1 MRLNTTIMSQPLSKA
16 AKSAAE
22 GALRITRTPSKIPPK
37 HLHDGNVDYNAEA
50 FAKTARIA
58 QARHMKEQGPQHLS
72 GRNIG
77 YKGDSPHS
85 YIGANLRKVPVEKRQ
100 FRSVLSEPSTRDS
113 EPGARVPRE
122 LAQNIWKEKVLD
134 RKVDRD
140 ITLTNSKLKEHLAKP
155 SWSVT
160 SLLSPSSSETDS
172 ELPEVTPKTL
182 SHLLNL
188 SALPQPKT
196 KEEEEKMLK
205 TLRSQLHFVREIQS
219 VDTTGVKPLSAIREE
234 TEEARAEMTIGLDTL
249 KEALGQE
256 EIRGRMKRPRRRV
269 DDEYKFGS
277 SRGVVTSDGGV
288 EWTPLDGA
296 PRTYGK
302 YFVVETEG
310 KVEAGS

>member
-1 MRLNTTIMSQPLSKA
+1 MSQSLSKA
-16 AKSAAE
+16 AKLAGE

-37 HLHDGNVDYNAEA
+37 HLHGGNVDYNAEA
-50 FAKTARIA
+50 FAKTARIEY
-58 QARHMKEQGPQHLS
+58 ARHMKEQGSQNLS
-72 GRNIG
+72 RTNIG

-85 YIGANLRKVPVEKRQ
+85 YIGTNMRKVPVDVRQ
-100 FRSVLSEPSTRDS
+100 FRNILSEPSTRDS

-122 LAQNIWKEKVLD
+122 LAQNKWREKVLD
-134 RKVDRD
+134 KKVDMN
-140 ITLTNSKLKEHLAKP
+140 ITLTNRGLKDYLAKP
-155 SWSVT
+155 SWSVS

-172 ELPEVTPKTL
+172 ELPEVTSKTL

-205 TLRSQLHFVREIQS
+205 ILSSQLHFVREIQS

-234 TEEARAEMTIGLDTL
+234 TEEARAEMTIGLDAL

-269 DDEYKFGS
+269 DDKYEYDS
-277 SRGVVTSDGGV
+277 SQGIVTSDRGA
-288 EWTPLDGA
+288 EWKPLDGA

>member
-1 MRLNTTIMSQPLSKA
+1 MSQPLSKA
-16 AKSAAE
+16 AKPAAE
-22 GALRITRTPSKIPPK
+22 GALRITRTPSKIPAK
-37 HLHDGNVDYNAEA
+37 HLRDGNVDYNAEA

-58 QARHMKEQGPQHLS
+58 QARNMKAQGSQHLPR
-72 GRNIG
+72 RNFG
-77 YKGDSPHS
+77 YNGDSPHS
-85 YIGANLRKVPVEKRQ
+85 YIGTNLRKVPVEKRQ

-122 LAQNIWKEKVLD
+122 MAQNKWREKVLD
-134 RKVDRD
+134 RKVDSN
-140 ITLTNSKLKEHLAKP
+140 ITLTNTKLKEYLAKP
-155 SWSVT
+155 TWSVS

-196 KEEEEKMLK
+196 KEEEEKMMK

-219 VDTTGVKPLSAIREE
+219 VDTTGVEPLSAIREE

-249 KEALGQE
+249 KEALGHE
-256 EIRGRMKRPRRRV
+256 EIRGRMKRPRKRV
-269 DDEYKFGS
+269 DDEYKYGS
-277 SRGVVTSDGGV
+277 SQGVVTSDGGV
-288 EWTPLDGA
+288 EWKPLDGA

-302 YFVVETEG
+302 YFMVETEG